1 MESSSL
7 KELCEQVYGKRKA
20 RHEADE
26 GFRDEYDDSDYDDKE
41 EYD

>member
-20 RHEADE
+20 RYEADE
-26 GFRDEYDDSDYDDKE
+26 GFRDEYDDYDDYDKE
-41 EYD
+41 ECD